1 MSEWLVDTNVFEHP
15 FNCIM
20 SAPTMGGKTNM
31 IKELLKYKNV
41 LIDPIP
47 NNIIFCYKAWQPS
60 YDIIKAEV
68 DGIQFIEGILDME
81 LISIQKNNLVIFDD
95 LMKECINNEEVM
107 NLFTVGC
114 HHKNT
119 SVFFL
124 TQNIFSK
131 GKYSRDISLN
141 SNYMIIFKN
150 PRDQQQ
156 LQILARQMFPNNA
169 KFLLESFQDAT
180 QIPYGYIFLD
190 LKQSTEQRN
199 RIQTGI
205 LPYQQRIFYT
215 PK

>member
-1 MSEWLVDTNVFEHP
+1 MIEWLVDTHIFSHP

-20 SAPTMGGKTNM
+20 AAPTMGGKTYM
-31 IKELLKYKNV
+31 IRELVKYKDV
-41 LIDPIP
+41 LIKPIP
-47 NNIIFCYKAWQPS
+47 NRIIYCYKAWQPN
-60 YDIIKAEV
+60 YDILNSEV
-68 DGIQFIEGILDME
+68 NGIEFVEGILDFE
-81 LISIQKNNLVIFDD
+81 TISIYKNNLIIFDD
-95 LMKECINNEEVM
+95 LMTECINNEDVM
-107 NLFTVGC
+107 NLFTVGS

-141 SNYMIIFKN
+141 ANYMIIFKN

-156 LQILARQMFPNNA
+156 LQILARQMYPNNTN
-169 KFLLESFQDAT
+169 FLIESFQDAT
-180 QIPYGYIFLD
+180 QIPYGYLLLD
-190 LKQSTEQRN
+190 LKPDTEQRN

-205 LPYQQRIFYT
+205 LPYQSRLFYT